1 MTKTSHAGAG
11 AYGRFSE
18 DGREYVITDPRTP
31 RPWVNVVANPS
42 AGFVVSQTGSG
53 FSFLEN
59 SQLAVVTRWRQDLVE
74 DLSGK
79 FLYVKDTEGGDLWS
93 LSPAP
98 AWAPFDSF
106 ACRHGVG
113 YTTFATSR
121 SGIEAEWVLFCHAK
135 ETAEIW
141 RVTLRNASG
150 RPRRLRLCGYLEWC
164 CGVAPSPRR

>member
-1 MTKTSHAGAG
+1 MTTTARSG
-11 AYGRFSE
+11 AYGHFSE

-31 RPWVNVVANPS
+31 RPWVNVVANPN

-79 FLYVKDTEGGDLWS
+79 FLYVKDADSGDLWS

-98 AWAPFDSF
+98 TWALFDAF
-106 ACRHGVG
+106 ACRHGLG
-113 YTTFATSR
+113 YTTF
-121 SGIEAEWVLFCHAK
+121 
-135 ETAEIW
+135 
-141 RVTLRNASG
+141 
-150 RPRRLRLCGYLEWC
+150 
-164 CGVAPSPRR
+164 

>member
-1 MTKTSHAGAG
+1 MTAISHHGAG
-11 AYGRFSE
+11 AYGHFSE

-31 RPWVNVVANPS
+31 RPWVNVVANPR

-79 FLYVKDTEGGDLWS
+79 FLYVKDPEGEDGKDLWS

-98 AWAPFDSF
+98 VWASFDSF
-106 ACRHGVG
+106 AV
-113 YTTFATSR
+113 AV
-121 SGIEAEWVLFCHAK
+121 VLYFVLNFSTRPAVSMSFCLP
-135 ETAEIW
+135 
-141 RVTLRNASG
+141 V
-150 RPRRLRLCGYLEWC
+150 
-164 CGVAPSPRR
+164 